1 MSEINGLNLYMYCK
15 DNPVMYVDP
24 SGCLPGWLWWVLGGL
39 VVAGLFFATFA
50 VAGSLL
56 VLNAAITSAV
66 YGIAY
71 GSSTLT
77 ILSYAFVGSAAVYG
91 AALAYNALNIASA
104 KIRGSTYQDAYE
116 DFLDMGDDVFLATVL
131 GGVAGAIGGA
141 IAYDD
146 QLRGLDHSWATER
159 KHYFKNH
166 PNDDKSYVL
175 HHPYGRYGANIR
187 YYVAISKEEHKM
199 IHHILGYGRGQGGFY
214 QYREWINWW
223 KEILSRL

>member
-1 MSEINGLNLYMYCK
+1 
-15 DNPVMYVDP
+15 
-24 SGCLPGWLWWVLGGL
+24 
-39 VVAGLFFATFA
+39 
-50 VAGSLL
+50 
-56 VLNAAITSAV
+56 
-66 YGIAY
+66 
-71 GSSTLT
+71 
-77 ILSYAFVGSAAVYG
+77 
-91 AALAYNALNIASA
+91 
-104 KIRGSTYQDAYE
+104 
-116 DFLDMGDDVFLATVL
+116 MGDDVFLATVL